1 MVATELVDAYRPFVP
16 RLAQSWDAAA
26 PGSRARTIDASL
38 LGLDISGFT
47 ALSER
52 LADRGGA
59 GAEELIRLISG
70 SYAGLI
76 EIAEQYGGDVLKF
89 RGDALLILF
98 DGSGHERRGA
108 RAALAMQ
115 AYIRSAGTSETS
127 VGPVTLGMA
136 AGLVSGRCDFFLV
149 GENRRELIVCGP
161 AASTTLALED
171 AAESGE
177 VLVSARTAEAL
188 EGLVAGERSGAYVL
202 RHDTVF
208 DAPAPIAADR
218 VVSSDL
224 SRFLP
229 PPLRM
234 AIERGAVEAE
244 HRHVTAAF
252 IKWSGGD
259 ALVERPGDAAL
270 SLNALAEVVS
280 LATDEFGVTWLESDI
295 DRDGGKLYL
304 VSGAPASTG
313 DDEERM
319 LRALRQVLDEH
330 DGLEIAVGVNRG
342 PVVAGPIGS
351 AERRTYAVMGDTV
364 NLAARLASRAV
375 QDEILTSGDV
385 LQRSRTRF
393 DVTPRQF
400 LMKGKSKPVTGY
412 SVGNAVG
419 ESLVTSRPQLP
430 LVGRDEELATLREAV
445 DAARLRQS
453 RAVALVGE
461 AGSGKSRLLDELAT
475 VAIGF
480 QQLRVQ
486 CDPYTASTPFA
497 PLRELLRPLL
507 GVLPDESAETAGEK
521 LSAFAQSVMPDLAPW
536 LPLLALPFDALVAP
550 TAEVDDIDPA
560 FRRDRLHEILEQFV
574 GRLLLMPTILMIED
588 AHWLDD
594 ASQVVL
600 ERLARP
606 AGRPWL
612 VVTTQRPGSQSLVG
626 DAGTVIE
633 LAPLAAEHARALA
646 LAAAGDNVLS
656 EEQLA
661 AVTSRAAGN
670 ALFVRELAAAPPEA
684 DVLPESVEALLTTR
698 IDTLEPADRL
708 LLRHASVIGTAFD
721 IDLLFEIVP
730 EEVND
735 PDVWSRLSD
744 FVEWE
749 GPSVLR
755 FRHELLR
762 TAAYEGLS
770 FARRNEIHSLVARSL
785 ERRAAD
791 PATNAEVLSVH
802 FLAAGDYEKAWGYSV
817 SAGDDA
823 RAKYANVDASSS
835 YQRALAAAG
844 GFTPPNDELLRVT
857 EALGDVLELAAHYD
871 DADAAYARALELG
884 GDRARLLR
892 KRGVVCERRGRYDE
906 ALELYELAAAT
917 ADARETVALQLGRAV
932 VLNRQGHIDESARW
946 ATLAAEG
953 ALASGDRAALADAY
967 YIRAAAEGDRG
978 GPARDFLERAL
989 AIFDE
994 LGLLHRQATVLN
1006 NMGVRAYYE
1015 GAWDSASELYLLAEA
1030 AVQRAGDV
1038 LTGAHAKN
1046 NRAEILLDQGHLRA
1060 ADDLFAEA
1068 LRIYRAA
1075 MFPIGAALVTVNL
1088 GRLAAAEGRF
1098 EEGRRY
1104 FDDAAAQF
1112 RAVGSESFLLEADAR
1127 RAEAC
1132 VLEGRFDDARILAL
1146 GALDGMSRTGELGV
1160 RMALLERLLG
1170 LAAVQARE
1178 PADAPPHFDRS
1189 LQVARELHAE
1199 YEVARTL
1206 RAQLACGLAAAGAG
1220 EEADSILERLG
1231 VVALPVVPLP

>member
-1 MVATELVDAYRPFVP
+1 
-16 RLAQSWDAAA
+16 
-26 PGSRARTIDASL
+26 
-38 LGLDISGFT
+38 
-47 ALSER
+47 
-52 LADRGGA
+52 
-59 GAEELIRLISG
+59 
-70 SYAGLI
+70 
-76 EIAEQYGGDVLKF
+76 
-89 RGDALLILF
+89 
-98 DGSGHERRGA
+98 
-108 RAALAMQ
+108 
-115 AYIRSAGTSETS
+115 
-127 VGPVTLGMA
+127 
-136 AGLVSGRCDFFLV
+136 
-149 GENRRELIVCGP
+149 
-161 AASTTLALED
+161 
-171 AAESGE
+171 
-177 VLVSARTAEAL
+177 
-188 EGLVAGERSGAYVL
+188 
-202 RHDTVF
+202 
-208 DAPAPIAADR
+208 
-218 VVSSDL
+218 
-224 SRFLP
+224 
-229 PPLRM
+229 
-234 AIERGAVEAE
+234 
-244 HRHVTAAF
+244 
-252 IKWSGGD
+252 
-259 ALVERPGDAAL
+259 
-270 SLNALAEVVS
+270 
-280 LATDEFGVTWLESDI
+280 
-295 DRDGGKLYL
+295 
-304 VSGAPASTG
+304 
-313 DDEERM
+313 
-319 LRALRQVLDEH
+319 
-330 DGLEIAVGVNRG
+330 
-342 PVVAGPIGS
+342 
-351 AERRTYAVMGDTV
+351 
-364 NLAARLASRAV
+364 
-375 QDEILTSGDV
+375 
-385 LQRSRTRF
+385 
-393 DVTPRQF
+393 
-400 LMKGKSKPVTGY
+400 
-412 SVGNAVG
+412 
-419 ESLVTSRPQLP
+419 
-430 LVGRDEELATLREAV
+430 
-445 DAARLRQS
+445 
-453 RAVALVGE
+453 
-461 AGSGKSRLLDELAT
+461 
-475 VAIGF
+475 
-480 QQLRVQ
+480 
-486 CDPYTASTPFA
+486 
-497 PLRELLRPLL
+497 
-507 GVLPDESAETAGEK
+507 
-521 LSAFAQSVMPDLAPW
+521 MPDLAPW

-560 FRRDRLHEILEQFV
+560 FRRDRLHEILEEFV

-606 AGRPWL
+606 ADRPWL
-612 VVTTQRPGSQSLVG
+612 VVTTQRPGAESPVG
-626 DAGTVIE
+626 DTGTVIE

-670 ALFVRELAAAPPEA
+670 ALFVRELASASPEE
-684 DVLPESVEALLTTR
+684 DVLPESVEALLTAR

-744 FVEWE
+744 FVEWD

-755 FRHELLR
+755 FRHDLLR

-770 FARRNEIHSLVARSL
+770 FARRTEIHSLVARSL
-785 ERRAAD
+785 ERRASD
-791 PATNAEVLSVH
+791 PAANAEVLSVH
-802 FLAAGDYEKAWGYSV
+802 FLAAGDYEKAWSYSV

-844 GFTPPNDELLRVT
+844 GFAPARDELLRVT

-871 DADAAYARALELG
+871 DADAAYARALELD

-932 VLNRQGHIDESARW
+932 VLNRQGRIDESARW

-978 GPARDFLERAL
+978 GPARDFLDLAL

-1046 NRAEILLDQGHLRA
+1046 NRAEILLDQGHLREA
-1060 ADDLFAEA
+1060 GDLFTEA

-1075 MFPIGAALVTVNL
+1075 MFPVGAALVTVNL

-1098 EEGRRY
+1098 DEGRAH

-1112 RAVGSESFLLEADAR
+1112 RVLGTESFLLESAAR

-1132 VLEGRFDDARILAL
+1132 VLEGRHEEARILAV
-1146 GALDGMSRTGELGV
+1146 GALDGMSRTGEVGV
-1160 RMALLERLLG
+1160 RMSLLERLLG
-1170 LAAVQARE
+1170 LAAVQARK
-1178 PADAPPHFDRS
+1178 PADAPQHFDRS
-1189 LQVARELHAE
+1189 LRVARELHAE

-1206 RAQLACGLAAAGAG
+1206 RALQACGLAGPEDV

-1231 VVALPVVPLP
+1231 VVALPLVPLP